1 MPPHSHGPAFDL
13 PIATLAAGWG
23 MRVAVL
29 LPLIALL
36 WLAVFW
42 ALGAA

>member
-1 MPPHSHGPAFDL
+1 MHPHRHGPRFDL
-13 PIATLAAGWG
+13 PIAALAAGWAV
-23 MRVAVL
+23 RVAVL

-42 ALGAA
+42 ALVSE